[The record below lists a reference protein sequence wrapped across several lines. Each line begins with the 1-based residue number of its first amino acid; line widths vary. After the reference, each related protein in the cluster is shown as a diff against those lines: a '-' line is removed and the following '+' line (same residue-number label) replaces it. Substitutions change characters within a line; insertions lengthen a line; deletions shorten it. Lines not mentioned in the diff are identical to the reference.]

1 MKKIEAVFCDL
12 DGTWLNDK
20 HQIPQQN
27 LEILQKLKEKNIPF
41 HVATGRSIESIKKI
55 KNLDPQGLTV
65 CSNGSLVIDLN
76 NNDEVISQSFI
87 PKVAV
92 QYLETQMQKYG
103 LTGIWYTNE
112 KVFVSQM
119 NDLAEAY
126 FNVAD
131 VPIEKG
137 DLKDFFD
144 DTCLKILFKDYNETQ
159 LELIRNDL
167 LQKPELGVW
176 GTYSLPNT
184 LEVLNLNA
192 NKGKAV
198 KQIAKIKGYNLENCV
213 AFGDNHND
221 LQMLKTVGH
230 GVVMENGRPEVI
242 MQFEHKARPSS
253 EAGVALY
260 LTELLKG
267 LDA

>member
-27 LEILQKLKEKNIPF
+27 LEILQKLRDKNIPF

-55 KNLDPQGLTV
+55 KNLDPRGLTV
-65 CSNGSLVIDLN
+65 CSNGSLIVDLS
-76 NNDEVISQSFI
+76 NNDEIISQSFI

-92 QYLETQMQKYG
+92 QYLEAEMQKYG
-103 LTGIWYTNE
+103 LTGIWYTE
-112 KVFVSQM
+112 GKVFVSAM

-131 VPIEKG
+131 IPIEQG

-144 DTCLKILFKDYNETQ
+144 ATCLKILFKDYNEEK
-159 LELIRNDL
+159 LEIVRHDILKR
-167 LQKPELGVW
+167 PELGIW

-184 LEVLNLNA
+184 LEVLNLDA
-192 NKGKAV
+192 SKGAAIEH
-198 KQIAKIKGYNLENCV
+198 IAKIQGYNLENCV

-230 GVVMENGRPEVI
+230 GVAMENGRPEIVA
-242 MQFEHKARPSS
+242 QFKNRARSSS